1 MHLLSWRR
9 TTEPREPGRPAGA
22 RRGPPRCCPRR
33 WRPSRRSCWAR
44 EGQARVAVLPEDLAA
59 QVRALG
65 ARYGIRRIRVFGS
78 VARGTESSASDIDF
92 LVEMEAERGLLER
105 VALKQDLEDLLGRPI
120 DLVTD
125 RTLSRYLRET
135 ILSEAKPL

>member
-1 MHLLSWRR
+1 MGLLENLLLPKRQDILNVAR
-9 TTEPREPGRPAGA
+9 AHGA
-22 RRGPPRCCPRR
+22 RN
-33 WRPSRRSCWAR
+33 
-44 EGQARVAVLPEDLAA
+44 V
-59 QVRALG
+59 
-65 ARYGIRRIRVFGS
+65 RVFGS